1 MPLLA
6 GRQDR
11 PDSSGGISRKPI
23 SDDTSVIDLVHQ
35 DLLESVLKAYIVD
48 MLHKNNE
55 TNEQS

>member
-11 PDSSGGISRKPI
+11 PDSKGGISRKPV

-35 DLLESVLKAYIVD
+35 DVLESVLKAYIVD
-48 MLHKNNE
+48 MLNKNNK